1 MFNKMKFIMYMDLDV
16 LYLCTTLKKY
26 SFVYEKL
33 SAIKQNVSVT
43 DTILHKFHFF
53 QTSTLFQKMEVPTV
67 TRSIITTAK

>member
-1 MFNKMKFIMYMDLDV
+1 MKFIMYMDLDV

-43 DTILHKFHFF
+43 DTILH
-53 QTSTLFQKMEVPTV
+53 
-67 TRSIITTAK
+67 

>member
-1 MFNKMKFIMYMDLDV
+1 MKFIMYMDLDV
-16 LYLCTTLKKY
+16 LYLCITLKKY

-43 DTILHKFHFF
+43 DTILHEFHFF
-53 QTSTLFQKMEVPTV
+53 SHPGTLFQKMEVPTV